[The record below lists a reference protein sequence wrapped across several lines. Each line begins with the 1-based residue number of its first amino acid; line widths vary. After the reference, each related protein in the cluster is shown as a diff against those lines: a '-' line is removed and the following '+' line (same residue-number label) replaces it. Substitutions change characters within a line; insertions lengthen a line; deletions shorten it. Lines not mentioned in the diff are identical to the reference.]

1 MKEKES
7 TPVLCESPKGV
18 GIVITCNIM
27 AGFSRSNG
35 CHP

>member
-18 GIVITCNIM
+18 GACEVCSPWLENFKR
-27 AGFSRSNG
+27 GFAR
-35 CHP
+35 

>member
-18 GIVITCNIM
+18 GIVIPLVTSYRIQ
-27 AGFSRSNG
+27 S
-35 CHP
+35 